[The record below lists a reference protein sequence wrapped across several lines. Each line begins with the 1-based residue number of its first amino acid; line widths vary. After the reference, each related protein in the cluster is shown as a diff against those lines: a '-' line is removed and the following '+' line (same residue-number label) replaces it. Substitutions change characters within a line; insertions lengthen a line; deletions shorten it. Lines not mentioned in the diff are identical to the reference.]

1 MTYGRRPLARR
12 ARKPGLERVSNSPFS
27 GSGFDEHA
35 DYAPPARPS
44 RIAQVAGAVGNL
56 LLGSLLLGS
65 TATAAGL
72 VGLAISFR
80 NLPDVHQLRDYVPIA
95 TTHIVDI
102 RGEPI
107 ASLHGEANREVISLE
122 QVSPEM
128 KKALLAIEDSHFY
141 THPGINPVSL
151 GRAILGSVEGGIGS
165 AGGGSTL
172 TMQLVKNLFLRPERT
187 LSRKVAEIVLAVR
200 LEQVFS
206 KDEILEMYLNQVYW
220 GHNLY
225 GIQAAAR
232 SYFNKDA
239 SELNLAEAAM
249 LAGILP
255 APETLSPFRNLEG
268 AKRRQHLVLDRLVE
282 LKWITPEEA
291 QAAREQ
297 KLTLG
302 RITSFQSNAP
312 AVTDAI
318 EAELR
323 RRYGEQALMQGGL
336 RVQSTI
342 DLRLQR
348 LAQRI
353 VNEDGPRIGAARRA
367 DQMALAAVDPRTG
380 YVKAIVGGINAQRG
394 QFNRA
399 TQAFRQ
405 TGSTFKPYVYYAALA
420 SGRYSPG
427 SILEDTPVTYP
438 GSPPYSPKN
447 YDNTFYGSLTFA
459 RALELSRNVPTV
471 KLADDVGIRNVIAAA
486 QATGISA
493 EMFPN
498 LATALGSASVSPLEM
513 AASYAVFANGGYR
526 VEPTL
531 LAQVVDRNG
540 QILFEARPQPERVL
554 DPWAVAT
561 LNQILKGVVTQGT
574 GRAARLDDGRPVA
587 GKTGTTSDF
596 RDAWFI
602 GYVPQLSTAIWIG
615 NDNNSP
621 MLPGTA
627 GGAFVAPTWKR
638 FMTEALQGIPPQ
650 DFPSPHQFPPP
661 RP

>member
-1 MTYGRRPLARR
+1 M
-12 ARKPGLERVSNSPFS
+12 
-27 GSGFDEHA
+27 
-35 DYAPPARPS
+35 
-44 RIAQVAGAVGNL
+44 AQVVGAMGHF

-72 VGLAISFR
+72 MGLAISFR
-80 NLPDVHQLRDYVPIA
+80 NLPDVHQLRNYVPVA

-107 ASLHGEANREVISLE
+107 ANLHGEANREVISVE
-122 QVSPEM
+122 EVSPEM

-141 THPGINPVSL
+141 THQGINPISIARV
-151 GRAILGSVEGGIGS
+151 ILGSMEGGLGS

-172 TMQLVKNLFLRPERT
+172 TMQLVKNLFLTPERT
-187 LSRKVAEIVLAVR
+187 LSRKVAEVVLAVR
-200 LEQVFS
+200 LEQVFT

-225 GIQAAAR
+225 GIQTAAR

-239 SELNLAEAAM
+239 AELNLAEAAM

-268 AKRRQHLVLDRLVE
+268 AKRRQRLVLDRLVE

-291 QAAREQ
+291 EAARRQE
-297 KLTLG
+297 LTFG

-318 EAELR
+318 EAEIR
-323 RRYGEQALMQGGL
+323 RRYGEQALLQGGL

-348 LAQRI
+348 IAERI
-353 VNEDGPRIGAARRA
+353 VNEDGPRLAATRRA
-367 DQMALAAVDPRTG
+367 NQMALAAVDPRTG
-380 YVKAIVGGINAQRG
+380 YVKAIVGGVKAQRG

-405 TGSTFKPYVYYAALA
+405 TGSTFKPYVFYAALA
-420 SGRYSPG
+420 TGRYSPD
-427 SILEDTPVTYP
+427 SILYDTPVTYP
-438 GSPPYSPKN
+438 GSPPYRPKN
-447 YDNTFYGSLTFA
+447 YDGSFYGPLSFA

-471 KLADDVGIRNVIAAA
+471 KLADEVGIEAVIAAA
-486 QATGISA
+486 RATGIRA
-493 EMFPN
+493 KMLPN
-498 LATALGSASVSPLEM
+498 LSTALGSASISPLEM
-513 AASYAVFANGGYR
+513 ATSYAVFANGGHAL
-526 VEPTL
+526 EPTL
-531 LAQVVDRNG
+531 IAQVVDRNG
-540 QILFEARPQPERVL
+540 QILFEAKPRLEQVL
-554 DPWAVAT
+554 DPWAVAV
-561 LNQILKGVVTQGT
+561 LNQILQGAVTRGT
-574 GRAARLDDGRPVA
+574 GTAARLDDGRPVA

-596 RDAWFI
+596 RDAWFV

-615 NDNNSP
+615 NDDNSP

-638 FMTEALQGIPPQ
+638 FMTEALAGIPAQ
-650 DFPSPHQFPPP
+650 EFPSPNQFP
-661 RP
+661 RPQ

>member
-1 MTYGRRPLARR
+1 MTYGRRPSARW
-12 ARKPGLERVSNSPFS
+12 ARNSASQHPYSRPFPGY
-27 GSGFDEHA
+27 DEYA
-35 DYAPPARPS
+35 DAARPARPS
-44 RIAQVAGAVGNL
+44 WRAQAAATVGNL

-72 VGLAISFR
+72 MGLAISFR
-80 NLPDVHQLRDYVPIA
+80 NLPDVHQLRDYVPVA

-122 QVSPEM
+122 EVSPEM

-151 GRAILGSVEGGIGS
+151 GRALLGSVEGGLGS

-200 LEQVFS
+200 LEQVFT

-239 SELNLAEAAM
+239 AELNLAEAAM

-255 APETLSPFRNLEG
+255 APEILSPFRNLEG
-268 AKRRQHLVLDRLVE
+268 AKRRQRLVLDRLVE
-282 LKWITPEEA
+282 LNWVTPEEA

-297 KLTLG
+297 ELTLG

-323 RRYGEQALMQGGL
+323 RRYGEQAILQGGL
-336 RVQSTI
+336 RVQATI

-348 LAQRI
+348 IAQRI

-420 SGRYSPG
+420 SGRYGPN
-427 SILEDTPVTYP
+427 SILYDTPITYP

-447 YDNTFYGSLTFA
+447 YDNTFYGPLTFA

-471 KLADDVGIRNVIAAA
+471 KLADEVGIRNVIAAA

-540 QILFEARPQPERVL
+540 QILFEAKPQPQRVL

-574 GRAARLDDGRPVA
+574 GTAARLDDGRPVA

-638 FMTEALQGIPPQ
+638 
-650 DFPSPHQFPPP
+650 
-661 RP
+661 

>member
-1 MTYGRRPLARR
+1 MAYSRKQSVPWAKDPASGRPPSRPTPGARFNGQ
-12 ARKPGLERVSNSPFS
+12 AEYSP
-27 GSGFDEHA
+27 
-35 DYAPPARPS
+35 PPRPS
-44 RIAQVAGAVGNL
+44 LIAQVGGAVGNL

-107 ASLHGEANREVISLE
+107 ASLHGEANREVISVE
-122 QVSPEM
+122 EVSPEM

-141 THPGINPVSL
+141 THQGINPISL
-151 GRAILGSVEGGIGS
+151 GRVILGSVEGGIGS

-172 TMQLVKNLFLRPERT
+172 TMQLVKNLFLTPERS
-187 LSRKVAEIVLAVR
+187 LSRKVAEAVLAVR
-200 LEQVFS
+200 MEQVFS

-225 GIQAAAR
+225 GIQTAAR
-232 SYFNKDA
+232 SYFNKNA
-239 SELNLAEAAM
+239 AELNLAESAM

-268 AKRRQHLVLDRLVE
+268 AKRRQRLVLDRLVE
-282 LKWITPEEA
+282 LNWITPEEA
-291 QAAREQ
+291 QAARDQE
-297 KLTLG
+297 LTLG

-318 EAELR
+318 EAEIR
-323 RRYGEQALMQGGL
+323 RRYGEQALVQGGL

-348 LAQRI
+348 IAQRI

-367 DQMALAAVDPRTG
+367 NQMALAAVDPRTG
-380 YVKAIVGGINAQRG
+380 YVKAIAGGINAQRG

-405 TGSTFKPYVYYAALA
+405 TGSTFKPYVFYAALA
-420 SGRYSPG
+420 TGRYSPG

-447 YDNTFYGSLTFA
+447 YDNTFYGPLSFA

-498 LATALGSASVSPLEM
+498 LATALGSASISPLEM
-513 AASYAVFANGGYR
+513 AASYAVFANGGHAL
-526 VEPTL
+526 EPTL

-540 QILFEARPQPERVL
+540 QILFEAKPSLEQVL
-554 DPWAVAT
+554 DPWSVAV
-561 LNQILKGVVTQGT
+561 LNQILKGVVTGGT
-574 GRAARLDDGRPVA
+574 GTAARLDDGRPVA

-615 NDNNSP
+615 NDDNSP
-621 MLPGTA
+621 MLAGTA

-638 FMTEALQGIPPQ
+638 FMTEALEGIPAQ
-650 DFPSPHQFPPP
+650 DFPSPNQFARP
-661 RP
+661 R

>member
-1 MTYGRRPLARR
+1 VTY
-12 ARKPGLERVSNSPFS
+12 SP
-27 GSGFDEHA
+27 
-35 DYAPPARPS
+35 RPS
-44 RIAQVAGAVGNL
+44 RAPRHSSSRPFPHLDYDEYTADIPPTRFSWLAQVAGTVGNL

-72 VGLAISFR
+72 LGLAISFR
-80 NLPDVHQLRDYVPIA
+80 NLPDVRQLRNYVPVA

-102 RGEPI
+102 HGEPI

-122 QVSPEM
+122 EVSPEM

-151 GRAILGSVEGGIGS
+151 GRALLGSVEGGWGS

-172 TMQLVKNLFLRPERT
+172 TMQLVKNLFLKPERT

-200 LEQVFS
+200 LEQVFT

-239 SELNLAEAAM
+239 AELNLAEAAM

-255 APETLSPFRNLEG
+255 APEIFSPFRDLEA
-268 AKRRQHLVLDRLVE
+268 AKRRQRLVLDRLVQ

-297 KLTLG
+297 KLTFG
-302 RITSFQSNAP
+302 RITSFPSDAP

-323 RRYGEQALMQGGL
+323 RRFGEQAILQGGL
-336 RVQSTI
+336 RVQATI

-348 LAQRI
+348 IAQRI
-353 VNEDGPRIGAARRA
+353 VNEDGPRLTATRRA

-380 YVKAIVGGINAQRG
+380 YVKALVGGINARRG

-420 SGRYSPG
+420 SGRYTPY
-427 SILEDTPVTYP
+427 SILYDTPVTYP
-438 GSPPYSPKN
+438 GSPPYRPKN
-447 YDNTFYGSLTFA
+447 YDNTFYGPLTFA

-471 KLADDVGIRNVIAAA
+471 KLAEEVGIHNVIAAA
-486 QATGISA
+486 QATGLSA
-493 EMFPN
+493 EMPPN
-498 LATALGSASVSPLEM
+498 LTTALGSASASPLEM
-513 AASYAVFANGGYR
+513 AASYAVFANGGYW

-531 LAQVVDRNG
+531 LAQVVGRDG
-540 QILFEARPQPERVL
+540 QVLFEAKPQPRQVL

-574 GRAARLDDGRPVA
+574 GTAARLDDGRPVA

-615 NDNNSP
+615 NDDNSP
-621 MLPGTA
+621 MLPGTT

-650 DFPSPHQFPPP
+650 DFPSPDDFPPP
-661 RP
+661 QP

>member
-1 MTYGRRPLARR
+1 MGYGEYAG
-12 ARKPGLERVSNSPFS
+12 A
-27 GSGFDEHA
+27 
-35 DYAPPARPS
+35 APPTRPS
-44 RIAQVAGAVGNL
+44 WRAQVAATVGNL

-72 VGLAISFR
+72 MGLAISFR
-80 NLPDVHQLRDYVPIA
+80 NLPDVHQLRDYVPVA

-107 ASLHGEANREVISLE
+107 ASLHGEANREVISLDE
-122 QVSPEM
+122 VSPEM

-151 GRAILGSVEGGIGS
+151 GRALLGSVEGGLGS

-187 LSRKVAEIVLAVR
+187 LSRKVAEVVLAVR
-200 LEQVFS
+200 LEQVFT

-239 SELNLAEAAM
+239 AELNLAEAAM

-268 AKRRQHLVLDRLVE
+268 AKRRQRLVLDRLVE

-297 KLTLG
+297 ELTLG

-312 AVTDAI
+312 AVTDVI

-323 RRYGEQALMQGGL
+323 RRYGEQAILQGGL
-336 RVQSTI
+336 RVQATI

-348 LAQRI
+348 LAERI
-353 VNEDGPRIGAARRA
+353 VNEDGPRIAAARRA

-380 YVKAIVGGINAQRG
+380 YVKALVGGINAQRG

-447 YDNTFYGSLTFA
+447 YDNTFYGPLTFA

-471 KLADDVGIRNVIAAA
+471 KLADEVGIRNVIAAA

-498 LATALGSASVSPLEM
+498 LATALGSASISPLEM

-526 VEPTL
+526 VEPTF

-540 QILFEARPQPERVL
+540 QILFEAKPQPQQVL

-574 GRAARLDDGRPVA
+574 GTAARLDDGRPVA

-638 FMTEALQGIPPQ
+638 FMAEALQGIPPQ
-650 DFPSPHQFPPP
+650 DFPSPHQFLPP
-661 RP
+661 RRRP

>member
-1 MTYGRRPLARR
+1 MTYGRRRSGAR
-12 ARKPGLERVSNSPFS
+12 GHLSPRL
-27 GSGFDEHA
+27 GYGEYA
-35 DYAPPARPS
+35 GAAPPTRPS
-44 RIAQVAGAVGNL
+44 WRAQVAATVGNL

-72 VGLAISFR
+72 MGLAISFR
-80 NLPDVHQLRDYVPIA
+80 NLPDVHQLRDYVPVA

-107 ASLHGEANREVISLE
+107 ASLHGEANREVISLDE
-122 QVSPEM
+122 VSPEM

-151 GRAILGSVEGGIGS
+151 GRALLGSVEGGLGS

-187 LSRKVAEIVLAVR
+187 LSRKVAEVVLAVR
-200 LEQVFS
+200 LEQVFT

-239 SELNLAEAAM
+239 AELNLAEAAM

-268 AKRRQHLVLDRLVE
+268 AKRRQRLVLDRLVE

-297 KLTLG
+297 ELTLG

-312 AVTDAI
+312 AVTDVI

-323 RRYGEQALMQGGL
+323 RRYGEQAILQGGL
-336 RVQSTI
+336 RVQATI

-348 LAQRI
+348 LAERI

-380 YVKAIVGGINAQRG
+380 YVKALVGGINAQRG

-447 YDNTFYGSLTFA
+447 YDNTFYGPLTFA

-471 KLADDVGIRNVIAAA
+471 KLADEVGIRNVIAAA

-498 LATALGSASVSPLEM
+498 LATALGSASISPLEM

-526 VEPTL
+526 VEPTF

-540 QILFEARPQPERVL
+540 QILFEAKPQPQQVL

-574 GRAARLDDGRPVA
+574 GTAARLDDGRPVA

-638 FMTEALQGIPPQ
+638 FMAEALQGIPPQ
-650 DFPSPHQFPPP
+650 DFPSPQQFSPP

>member
-1 MTYGRRPLARR
+1 MTYGRRRSGAR
-12 ARKPGLERVSNSPFS
+12 GHLSPRL
-27 GSGFDEHA
+27 GYGEYA
-35 DYAPPARPS
+35 GAAPPTRPS
-44 RIAQVAGAVGNL
+44 WRAQVAATVGNL

-72 VGLAISFR
+72 MGLAISFR
-80 NLPDVHQLRDYVPIA
+80 NLPDVHQLRDYVPVA

-107 ASLHGEANREVISLE
+107 ASLHGEANREVISLDE
-122 QVSPEM
+122 VSPEM

-151 GRAILGSVEGGIGS
+151 GRALLGSVEGGLGS

-187 LSRKVAEIVLAVR
+187 LSRKVAEVVLAVR
-200 LEQVFS
+200 LEQVFT

-239 SELNLAEAAM
+239 AELNLAEAAM

-268 AKRRQHLVLDRLVE
+268 AKRRQRLVLDRLVE

-297 KLTLG
+297 ELTLG

-312 AVTDAI
+312 AVTDVI

-323 RRYGEQALMQGGL
+323 RRYGEQAILQGGL
-336 RVQSTI
+336 RVQATI

-348 LAQRI
+348 LAERI

-380 YVKAIVGGINAQRG
+380 YVKALVGGINAQRG

-420 SGRYSPG
+420 SGWYSPG

-447 YDNTFYGSLTFA
+447 YDNTFYGPLTFA

-471 KLADDVGIRNVIAAA
+471 KLADEVGIRNVIAAA

-498 LATALGSASVSPLEM
+498 LATALGSASISPLEM

-526 VEPTL
+526 VEPTF

-540 QILFEARPQPERVL
+540 QILFEAKPQPQQVL

-574 GRAARLDDGRPVA
+574 GTAARLDDGRPVA

-638 FMTEALQGIPPQ
+638 FMAEALQGIPPQ
-650 DFPSPHQFPPP
+650 DFPSPQQFSPP

>member
-1 MTYGRRPLARR
+1 
-12 ARKPGLERVSNSPFS
+12 V
-27 GSGFDEHA
+27 
-35 DYAPPARPS
+35 
-44 RIAQVAGAVGNL
+44 VGNL

-540 QILFEARPQPERVL
+540 QILFEARPQPQRVL

-615 NDNNSP
+615 NDTTP
-621 MLPGTA
+621 PCCPAPPA
-627 GGAFVAPTWKR
+627 GP
-638 FMTEALQGIPPQ
+638 LL
-650 DFPSPHQFPPP
+650 PPP
-661 RP
+661 GSAL

>member
-1 MTYGRRPLARR
+1 
-12 ARKPGLERVSNSPFS
+12 
-27 GSGFDEHA
+27 
-35 DYAPPARPS
+35 
-44 RIAQVAGAVGNL
+44 
-56 LLGSLLLGS
+56 
-65 TATAAGL
+65 
-72 VGLAISFR
+72 
-80 NLPDVHQLRDYVPIA
+80 
-95 TTHIVDI
+95 
-102 RGEPI
+102 
-107 ASLHGEANREVISLE
+107 
-122 QVSPEM
+122 
-128 KKALLAIEDSHFY
+128 
-141 THPGINPVSL
+141 
-151 GRAILGSVEGGIGS
+151 
-165 AGGGSTL
+165 
-172 TMQLVKNLFLRPERT
+172 MQLVKNLFLRPERT

-486 QATGISA
+486 QATGITA

-498 LATALGSASVSPLEM
+498 LATALGSASISPLEM

-540 QILFEARPQPERVL
+540 QILFEARPQPQRVL

>member
-1 MTYGRRPLARR
+1 MTYGRRRSGA
-12 ARKPGLERVSNSPFS
+12 PGHLSPRL
-27 GSGFDEHA
+27 GYGA
-35 DYAPPARPS
+35 APPTRPS
-44 RIAQVAGAVGNL
+44 WRAQVAATVGNL

-72 VGLAISFR
+72 MGLAISFR
-80 NLPDVHQLRDYVPIA
+80 NLPDVHQLRDYVPVA

-122 QVSPEM
+122 EVSPEM

-151 GRAILGSVEGGIGS
+151 GRALLGSVEGGLGS

-187 LSRKVAEIVLAVR
+187 LSRKVAEVVLAVR
-200 LEQVFS
+200 LEQIFT

-239 SELNLAEAAM
+239 AELNLAEAAM

-255 APETLSPFRNLEG
+255 APEILSPFRNLEG
-268 AKRRQHLVLDRLVE
+268 AKRRQRLVLDRLVE
-282 LKWITPEEA
+282 LNWITPEEA

-297 KLTLG
+297 ELTLG

-323 RRYGEQALMQGGL
+323 RRYGEQALLQGGL
-336 RVQSTI
+336 RVQATI

-348 LAQRI
+348 LAERI

-367 DQMALAAVDPRTG
+367 DQMALVAVDPRTG
-380 YVKAIVGGINAQRG
+380 YVKALVGGINAQRG

-420 SGRYSPG
+420 TGRYGPS

-447 YDNTFYGSLTFA
+447 YDNTFYGPLTFA

-471 KLADDVGIRNVIAAA
+471 KLADAVGIRNVIAAA

-498 LATALGSASVSPLEM
+498 LATALGSASISPLEM

-531 LAQVVDRNG
+531 LAQVVDRDG
-540 QILFEARPQPERVL
+540 QVLFEAKPQPQRVL

-574 GRAARLDDGRPVA
+574 GTAARLDDGRPVA

-638 FMTEALQGIPPQ
+638 FMSEALQGIPPQ
-650 DFPSPHQFPPP
+650 DFPSPQQFPPP

>member
-1 MTYGRRPLARR
+1 VTY
-12 ARKPGLERVSNSPFS
+12 SP
-27 GSGFDEHA
+27 
-35 DYAPPARPS
+35 RPS
-44 RIAQVAGAVGNL
+44 RAPRHSSSRPFPHLDYDEYTADIPPTRFSWLAQVAGTVGNL

-72 VGLAISFR
+72 LGLAISFR
-80 NLPDVHQLRDYVPIA
+80 NLPDVRQLRNYVPVA

-102 RGEPI
+102 HGELI

-122 QVSPEM
+122 EVSPEM

-151 GRAILGSVEGGIGS
+151 GRALLGSVEGGWGS

-172 TMQLVKNLFLRPERT
+172 TMQLVKNLFLKPERT
-187 LSRKVAEIVLAVR
+187 LSRKVAEIVLALR
-200 LEQVFS
+200 LEQVFT

-239 SELNLAEAAM
+239 AELNLAEAAM

-255 APETLSPFRNLEG
+255 APEIFSPFRNLEA
-268 AKRRQHLVLDRLVE
+268 AKRRQRLVLDRLVQ

-297 KLTLG
+297 KLTFG

-323 RRYGEQALMQGGL
+323 RRYGEQAILQGGL
-336 RVQSTI
+336 RVQATI
-342 DLRLQR
+342 DMRLQR
-348 LAQRI
+348 IAQRI
-353 VNEDGPRIGAARRA
+353 VNEDGPRLTATRRA

-380 YVKAIVGGINAQRG
+380 YVKALVGGINARRG

-420 SGRYSPG
+420 SGRYTPY
-427 SILEDTPVTYP
+427 SILYDTPVTYP
-438 GSPPYSPKN
+438 GSPPYRPKN
-447 YDNTFYGSLTFA
+447 YDNTFYGPLTFA

-471 KLADDVGIRNVIAAA
+471 KLAEEVGIHNVIAAA
-486 QATGISA
+486 KATGLSA
-493 EMFPN
+493 EMPPN
-498 LATALGSASVSPLEM
+498 LTTALGSASASPLEM
-513 AASYAVFANGGYR
+513 AASYAVFANGGYW

-531 LAQVVDRNG
+531 LAQVVGRDG
-540 QILFEARPQPERVL
+540 QVLFEAKPQPRQVL

-574 GRAARLDDGRPVA
+574 GTAARLDDRRPVA

-615 NDNNSP
+615 NDDNSP

-650 DFPSPHQFPPP
+650 DFPSPDDFPPP
-661 RP
+661 QP

>member
-12 ARKPGLERVSNSPFS
+12 ERKPGLERVSNSLFS

-44 RIAQVAGAVGNL
+44 RIAQVAGVVGNL

-540 QILFEARPQPERVL
+540 QILFEARPQPQRVL

>member
-1 MTYGRRPLARR
+1 MTYGRRRSGAR
-12 ARKPGLERVSNSPFS
+12 GHLSPRL
-27 GSGFDEHA
+27 GYGEYA
-35 DYAPPARPS
+35 GAAPPTRPS
-44 RIAQVAGAVGNL
+44 WRAQVAATVGNL

-72 VGLAISFR
+72 MGLAISFR
-80 NLPDVHQLRDYVPIA
+80 NLPDVHQLRDYVPVA

-107 ASLHGEANREVISLE
+107 ASLHGEANREVISLDE
-122 QVSPEM
+122 VSPEM

-151 GRAILGSVEGGIGS
+151 GRALLGSVEGGLGS

-187 LSRKVAEIVLAVR
+187 LSRKVAEVVLAVR
-200 LEQVFS
+200 LEQVFT

-239 SELNLAEAAM
+239 AELNLAEAAM

-268 AKRRQHLVLDRLVE
+268 AKRRQRLVLDRLVE

-297 KLTLG
+297 ELTLG

-312 AVTDAI
+312 AVTDVI

-323 RRYGEQALMQGGL
+323 RRYGEQAILQGGL
-336 RVQSTI
+336 RVQATI

-348 LAQRI
+348 LAERI
-353 VNEDGPRIGAARRA
+353 VNEDGPRIAAARRA

-380 YVKAIVGGINAQRG
+380 YVKALVGGINAQRG

-447 YDNTFYGSLTFA
+447 YDNTFYGPLTFA

-471 KLADDVGIRNVIAAA
+471 KLADEVGIRNVIAAA

-498 LATALGSASVSPLEM
+498 LATALGSASISPLEM

-526 VEPTL
+526 VEPTF

-540 QILFEARPQPERVL
+540 QILFEAKPQPQQVL

-574 GRAARLDDGRPVA
+574 GTAARLDDGRPVA

-638 FMTEALQGIPPQ
+638 FMAEALQGIPPQ
-650 DFPSPHQFPPP
+650 DFPSPQQFSPP

>member
-35 DYAPPARPS
+35 DYTPPTRPS
-44 RIAQVAGAVGNL
+44 RIAQVAGVVGNL

-540 QILFEARPQPERVL
+540 QILFEARPQPQRVL

-615 NDNNSP
+615 NDTTP
-621 MLPGTA
+621 PCCPAPPA
-627 GGAFVAPTWKR
+627 GP
-638 FMTEALQGIPPQ
+638 LL
-650 DFPSPHQFPPP
+650 PPP
-661 RP
+661 GSAL